1 MEEKSIHE
9 GHRKRVREAFLKRD
23 IESMADHEILELILF
38 YAYSRRDTNEIAHRL
53 INAFGNLEA
62 VMNASYDEL
71 LKVKDVGEN
80 AASLIILFSRFSNH
94 YMIKANELKKEMSEE
109 KLMNFLKAR
118 FYNEKN
124 EIIVVVLCDGRGQHI
139 NTVSLERG
147 TSGETYFRPREIVEA
162 AIRCNASKVILAHN
176 HPRGFAVPSQADIK
190 ATVDIKDLLEQLD
203 IEFVDH
209 IIAAENDCFSMRKHK
224 KYSEI
229 F

>member
-23 IESMADHEILELILF
+23 IETMADHEILELILF

-53 INAFGNLEA
+53 INTFGNLEA

-80 AASLIILFSRFSNH
+80 AASLIILFSRFSKH
-94 YMIKANELKKEMSEE
+94 YMIKASELKKEVSDEQ
-109 KLMNFLKAR
+109 LNDFLKAR
-118 FYNEKN
+118 FHNERN
-124 EIIVVVLCDGRGQHI
+124 EIIVVVLCDSRGQYI
-139 NTVSLERG
+139 NTISLERG

-162 AIRCNASKVILAHN
+162 AIRCSAAKVILAHN
-176 HPRGFAVPSQADIK
+176 HPRGFAVPSQADLK
-190 ATVDIKDLLEQLD
+190 ATVDIKDLLSQLD
-203 IEFVDH
+203 IELADH
-209 IIAAENDCFSMRKHK
+209 IIVAGNDSFSMRSSK
-224 KYSEI
+224 KYREI